1 MAGGRDIGSG
11 AGGLGRA
18 AAALAVV
25 LLVGGATLL
34 GFFRPLDNWLTDRRF
49 EVATRAPTGSIVF
62 VEIDSAS
69 LKRIGVWPWPR
80 HIYADALDRLMAM
93 GAAETAFDVDFSSTS
108 SEPEDAALEAALQR
122 SGGYALLAAFRQ
134 LSPATGQ
141 VDITLPLL
149 RFLAAAD
156 AVTVNAVGE
165 QDGIIRR
172 YPGGFT
178 FGGKSYPSLASAL
191 SGVPLAPDAGLHLD
205 YGIDLSAVDRIPIG
219 DVLAGTVDPAR
230 IAGKQVVIGASAQEL
245 RDMFLAPRFGA
256 VPGAMLQILA
266 AETLKQH
273 RALDSGGRLPALALV
288 TLLAGLLLLVRTSAP
303 LRLLAA
309 ATVGTLVAVEGLALA
324 LQAFGG
330 FLLPTGPADVAV
342 LGSMAVALLQELTI
356 KRRQH
361 AAASHERDATR
372 RILDQVIADNFDGV
386 VVIDETGKV
395 LAASH
400 TAEQLLGN
408 GTGLEGRAAAKILPE
423 GLGAAV
429 AAAASAAAQTA
440 TPAELSVDLAGAR
453 RTLEYAVTRSE
464 ITAADG
470 ATRRVVCLTF
480 RDVSER
486 RRNEQRLAFLAS
498 HDALTGALSRLSF
511 VEAMETAI
519 ADGPGRDFGLTVAIV
534 DLGRFRQ
541 INDMFGHAFGDEVM
555 RQVVR
560 RLEAQKP
567 FAVGRIGGDSFA
579 IARRGAL
586 NAVEAKNFGQALI
599 DTIAGAYSI
608 DDRRAMLSAHAGV
621 TTSAVSG
628 VTGDTL
634 LTHADMALSVAKTRA
649 GNGAEIFVA
658 AMTERLTER
667 QELEAAL
674 RQALSRGEIEIHYQ
688 PQMSLSTGALVGAE
702 ALMRW
707 RHPVL
712 GNISPALFIPIAEET
727 GLILDLG
734 RFALRE
740 ACRELST
747 WPEPVKVAVNI
758 SPVQFELGDVVAEV
772 STALAMARLGAGR
785 LDVEITEGLFVGR
798 GHPANVALAQLR
810 GLGVGVALDDFGTGY
825 SSLSYLGRLPL
836 DKLKVDRSF
845 VTGLPGD
852 RDARALVTTVLTLAR
867 SLGKTTVAEG
877 IETEPQAEL
886 LAALGCDIGQ
896 GYLYGKAMAGDAFR
910 AKFFAH
916 EAPRVALAG

>member
-1 MAGGRDIGSG
+1 MVGPT
-11 AGGLGRA
+11 GGLGRA
-18 AAALAVV
+18 AATLAVV
-25 LLVGGATLL
+25 LLVAGATLL
-34 GFFRPLDNWLTDRRF
+34 GLFRPLDNWLTDRRF
-49 EVATRAPTGSIVF
+49 EVATRAPTGGIVF

-69 LKRIGVWPWPR
+69 LKQVGVWPWPR
-80 HIYADALDRLMAM
+80 HVYADALDRLMAM
-93 GAAETAFDVDFSSTS
+93 GAAETAFDVDFSSASTES
-108 SEPEDAALEAALQR
+108 EDAALEAALRR

-141 VDITLPLL
+141 IEITLPLP

-191 SGVPLAPDAGLHLD
+191 SGVPLAPAADLHLD
-205 YGIDLSAVDRIPIG
+205 YGIDLSAIDRIPFS
-219 DVLAGTVDPAR
+219 DVLAGKVDPAR

-266 AETLKQH
+266 TETLKQH

-309 ATVGTLVAVEGLALA
+309 ATIGTLVAVEGLALA
-324 LQAFGG
+324 LQAFDG

-342 LGSMAVALLQELTI
+342 LGSMAAALLQELVT

-361 AAASHERDATR
+361 AVASHERDATR

-386 VVIDETGKV
+386 VVIDETGTV

-408 GTGLEGRAAAKILPE
+408 GGTLDGCAVAKILPA
-423 GLGAAV
+423 GLAAAV
-429 AAAASAAAQTA
+429 NEAAGSAATER
-440 TPAELSVDLAGAR
+440 PSSPLELEIHLAGAH

-464 ITAADG
+464 VTAADG
-470 ATRRVVCLTF
+470 AARRVVCLTF

-498 HDALTGALSRLSF
+498 HDGLTGALSRLAF
-511 VEAMETAI
+511 VEAVEA
-519 ADGPGRDFGLTVAIV
+519 ALAEGPGRDFGLTVAII
-534 DLGRFRQ
+534 DLGRFRL
-541 INDMFGHAFGDEVM
+541 INDMFGHSFGDEVM

-560 RLEAQKP
+560 RLDGQNL
-567 FAVGRIGGDSFA
+567 FAVGRVGGDSFA
-579 IARRGAL
+579 VARRGAL
-586 NAVEAKNFGQALI
+586 NAAEAKNFGQAII
-599 DTIAGAYSI
+599 DVIAGTYNV

-628 VTGDTL
+628 ASGDTL
-634 LTHADMALSVAKTRA
+634 LAHADMALSAAKNRA

-658 AMTERLTER
+658 AMTKRLSEK

-674 RQALSRGEIEIHYQ
+674 RQALPRGEIEIHYQ
-688 PQMSLSTGALVGAE
+688 PQVSLSTGALVGAE

-707 RHPVL
+707 RHPIL

-734 RFALRE
+734 RFVLRE
-740 ACRELST
+740 ACREVSA

-758 SPVQFELGDVVAEV
+758 SPVQFELGDVVTEV
-772 STALAMARLGAGR
+772 CTALAMARLNADR
-785 LDVEITEGLFVGR
+785 LDVEITEGLFVGQ
-798 GHPANVALAQLR
+798 GHPANVALEQLR
-810 GLGVGVALDDFGTGY
+810 RLGIGVALDDFGTGY
-825 SSLSYLGRLPL
+825 SSLSYLGRLQL

-845 VTGLPGD
+845 VTGLPGE

-877 IETEPQAEL
+877 VETEAQAEL

-896 GYLYGKAMAGDAFR
+896 GYLYGKAVSGDAFR
-910 AKFFAH
+910 ARFFAS
-916 EAPRVALAG
+916 EPQQVALAS